1 MDFPFPFVISDY
13 LNRNRLMQNN
23 ESHISSYSSHA
34 IVLVVLLILTAISV
48 SVTGWHFGPFS
59 VVVALLIASIKVRT
73 VITYFMHLKSENLFM
88 KLMVTGVFVLYA
100 LVIIITFI
108 DYYFR

>member
-1 MDFPFPFVISDY
+1 M
-13 LNRNRLMQNN
+13 NN
-23 ESHISSYSSHA
+23 EETHISSYRSHA
-34 IVLVVLLILTAISV
+34 IVLIVLLTLTTISV
-48 SVTGWHFGPFS
+48 LVTGWHFGAFS

-73 VITYFMHLKSENLFM
+73 VITYYMHMKSESLFM
-88 KLMVTGVFVLYA
+88 RLMVTGVFTLYA